1 MNLDQRCSQPSI
13 SLTFER
19 YAPCSFHHE
28 TVHGDFDT
36 DDIALIARTLNAA
49 ADAALF
55 PQQAVPLRKLA
66 DLLTDAMENR

>member
-1 MNLDQRCSQPSI
+1 MNLDQRGWLHTVSVDALKRSPH
-13 SLTFER
+13 TWTER
-19 YAPCSFHHE
+19 PQ
-28 TVHGDFDT
+28 FDS

-66 DLLTDAMENR
+66 DPLTDAMENR